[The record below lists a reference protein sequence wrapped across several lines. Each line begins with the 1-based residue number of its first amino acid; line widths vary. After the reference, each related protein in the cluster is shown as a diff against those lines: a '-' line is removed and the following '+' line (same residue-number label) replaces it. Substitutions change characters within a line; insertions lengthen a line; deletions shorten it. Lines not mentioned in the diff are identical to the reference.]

1 MSKPMHFNT
10 AAVFEFPSGLDEI
23 ARAKLNAE
31 LQIAGFVRAI
41 APPSVWISK
50 GRYTDLRAAR
60 HAFRGVFHACRLDLP
75 GAIIIPFD
83 EFSELP

>member
-1 MSKPMHFNT
+1 MPIHLNT

-23 ARAKLNAE
+23 ARGKLNAE

-41 APPSVWISK
+41 TPPSVWISK

-60 HAFRGVFHACRLDLP
+60 HAFREVFRACRLALP
-75 GAIIIPFD
+75 RAVIISFD